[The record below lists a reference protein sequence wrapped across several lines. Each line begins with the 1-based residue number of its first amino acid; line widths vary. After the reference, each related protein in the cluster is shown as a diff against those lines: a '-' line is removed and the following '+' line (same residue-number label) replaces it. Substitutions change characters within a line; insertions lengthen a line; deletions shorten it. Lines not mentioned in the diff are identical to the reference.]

1 MKKTIFDKIKD
12 KLTIEYLADMLV
24 FEANIEDGDYDYEE
38 NYVERWDTCYR
49 INIPEEFRD
58 NDVDE
63 PGYFNAIGLI
73 GDDGYG
79 YFSTREE
86 AVAEAIR
93 FLKHVDGHEF
103 EELWD

>member
-1 MKKTIFDKIKD
+1 MEKTIFEKIKD
-12 KLTIEYLADMLV
+12 KLTIEYLAEMLV

-58 NDVDE
+58 NYVD
-63 PGYFNAIGLI
+63 
-73 GDDGYG
+73 DTGYG
-79 YFSTREE
+79 NFSTREE

-93 FLKHVDGHEF
+93 FLKYVDGQEF
-103 EELWD
+103 EELLY